1 MTEFVG
7 ARIVRYPDVT
17 IRLTWL
23 GPKDRPEKFERMAE
37 ARVGFSS
44 RILGHL
50 FQFDGTWYVSQT
62 GATSAR
68 SLDTFGQLREYLG
81 LADRAVA

>member
-1 MTEFVG
+1 MTEFQG

-23 GPKDRPEKFERMAE
+23 GPQDRPKNFTRMAE

-44 RILGHL
+44 RMLGHL
-50 FQFDGTWYVSQT
+50 FEFDGSWYVAQA
-62 GATSAR
+62 GASSAR

-81 LADRAVA
+81 LAERSAA